1 MITSSFHFP
10 LVIEQ
15 HLPRALTY
23 PRFFALLRAPCQ
35 EFFCIKMSQ
44 NFSHV
49 ASEIDTKSQE
59 QRSLYVELWTNL
71 GVNCATFYRSELPLS
86 LCYTH
91 TQEKINQG
99 QIMLRICTQN
109 KVVMCVHFIT
119 AEGRKPPLTISVL
132 LAAMREMFTYRS
144 MGTSFWLMSELTWN
158 FSPI

>member
-15 HLPRALTY
+15 HLQRALTY

-44 NFSHV
+44 NFPHV

-71 GVNCATFYRSELPLS
+71 GINCATFYRSELPLN

-109 KVVMCVHFIT
+109 KVVVCVHFIT
-119 AEGRKPPLTISVL
+119 AEGRKLLLTISVL